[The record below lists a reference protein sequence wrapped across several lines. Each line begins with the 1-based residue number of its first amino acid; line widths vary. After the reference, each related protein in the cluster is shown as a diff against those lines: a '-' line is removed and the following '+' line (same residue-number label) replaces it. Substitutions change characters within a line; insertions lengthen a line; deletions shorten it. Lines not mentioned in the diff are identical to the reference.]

1 VCGYE
6 RDSQNFI
13 MPSRLKKNVRK
24 IAVVHCFCSNLS
36 HKVRDRSNDHT
47 MTEKTPEEIEAER
60 KEALEQI
67 NQILDTTRPKNLQQ
81 GVSSGLSNIVSGAV
95 GAVGVAILLPTV
107 GMAVG
112 AKKGGLF
119 GMIFGLTGGA
129 VVGALGAA
137 ALAIG
142 GK

>member
-24 IAVVHCFCSNLS
+24 IAVVHFCSNLS
-36 HKVRDRSNDHT
+36 HKVGDRSNDHT
-47 MTEKTPEEIEAER
+47 MTEKTPEELEAER